1 MQYRQVRRRVRVT
14 KVRDHNQFLAGC
26 TKSRHPASTCAAI
39 PFRERGVEA
48 SLSKYRCYQDHH
60 CLICTSPGD
69 SIMPGI
75 LRPYW
80 EILQQRFERRLSF
93 LGDGMGVSDYG
104 HENPVTREL
113 SAN

>member
-1 MQYRQVRRRVRVT
+1 
-14 KVRDHNQFLAGC
+14 
-26 TKSRHPASTCAAI
+26 
-39 PFRERGVEA
+39 
-48 SLSKYRCYQDHH
+48 
-60 CLICTSPGD
+60 
-69 SIMPGI
+69 MPGI